1 MPPDGTPD
9 VLTIPEA
16 ARRLRVGRNSAY
28 EAAQRGELPVLRI
41 GRRLLVP
48 RVALERLLA
57 GNGADSRNADAAG
70 SAGRGVHSKE
80 TTCASDDSPRPQRGK
95 PQQSCRI
102 VAGYAI
108 PNELRTF
115 EDYER
120 RRHLDLAR
128 LDRFALVD

>member
-80 TTCASDDSPRPQRGK
+80 TTCASDDSPRPAARQAA
-95 PQQSCRI
+95 PI
-102 VAGYAI
+102 V
-108 PNELRTF
+108 PH
-115 EDYER
+115 R
-120 RRHLDLAR
+120 RRVRDPERAPH
-128 LDRFALVD
+128 V

>member
-57 GNGADSRNADAAG
+57 GNGADFPKR
-70 SAGRGVHSKE
+70 GRRRLVR
-80 TTCASDDSPRPQRGK
+80 PRRPQQGDNV
-95 PQQSCRI
+95 C
-102 VAGYAI
+102 
-108 PNELRTF
+108 F
-115 EDYER
+115 R
-120 RRHLDLAR
+120 R
-128 LDRFALVD
+128 